1 MAIPYDT
8 TSSPDLALKRL
19 ERERREESDARATVW
34 AFLWVLFGFKI
45 ATVGIIW
52 YVAAGSGESV
62 AMIAATTW
70 YWLVIPIGAISGPL
84 LFRWRMIKV
93 RRRREALRQ
102 AEWNV
107 APGSPD
113 GPSLEP
119 PTPRDREGPESRS

>member
-1 MAIPYDT
+1 MAVPYT
-8 TSSPDLALKRL
+8 PAPSPDRTLKRL

-52 YVAAGSGESV
+52 YVAAGSGESL

-84 LFRWRMIKV
+84 IFRWRMIKM
-93 RRRREALRQ
+93 RRRREELRQ
-102 AEWNV
+102 AEWREDPDPW
-107 APGSPD
+107 ASPNPD
-113 GPSLEP
+113 HP
-119 PTPRDREGPESRS
+119 PDRG

>member
-1 MAIPYDT
+1 MAVPYHS
-8 TSSPDLALKRL
+8 TSTPAQVMRRL
-19 ERERREESDARATVW
+19 ERERREASDAQATVW

-45 ATVGIIW
+45 ATVAIIA

-62 AMIAATTW
+62 VMILATTW
-70 YWLVIPIGAISGPL
+70 YWLVIPIGAVTGPL

-107 APGSPD
+107 APGGLD
-113 GPSLEP
+113 GPP
-119 PTPRDREGPESRS
+119 VG